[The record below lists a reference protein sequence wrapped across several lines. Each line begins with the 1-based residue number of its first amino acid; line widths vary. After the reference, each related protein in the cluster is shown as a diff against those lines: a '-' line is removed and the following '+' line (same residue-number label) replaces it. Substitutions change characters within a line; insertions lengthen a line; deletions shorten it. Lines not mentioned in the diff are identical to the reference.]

1 MDNFEI
7 LNENNVFNYQMKS
20 YDNPQCHSMEE
31 FLDDMKRIKYV
42 KRLFHKYH
50 TKDILKERLIINH
63 LVVLFNVLGNES
75 CSRILFLKID
85 KSQHYILASF
95 LSWLNKLPDR
105 ITGIE
110 GRVINLEDVVLDEYI
125 LETLERKI

>member
-1 MDNFEI
+1 MDHFEI

-50 TKDILKERLIINH
+50 TKGLLKERLIINH
-63 LVVLFNVLGNES
+63 LVILFNVLGNVP

-85 KSQHYILASF
+85 KNQHYILASF
-95 LSWLNKLPDR
+95 LHFLHKLPKEVK
-105 ITGIE
+105 GIE
-110 GRVINLEDVVLDEYI
+110 GRTINLEEIVLDKYI
-125 LETLERKI
+125 LETLGKI

>member
-63 LVVLFNVLGNES
+63 TNRTSKRPNKIIVNDELKSFIWDNFEKRFEKGNYL
-75 CSRILFLKID
+75 I
-85 KSQHYILASF
+85 
-95 LSWLNKLPDR
+95 
-105 ITGIE
+105 
-110 GRVINLEDVVLDEYI
+110 
-125 LETLERKI
+125 

>member
-1 MDNFEI
+1 MLQDKLSDSNF
-7 LNENNVFNYQMKS
+7 LVYAMHH

-105 ITGIE
+105 VTGIE

-125 LETLERKI
+125 SETLERKI

>member
-50 TKDILKERLIINH
+50 TKDVLKERLIINH
-63 LVVLFNVLGNES
+63 LVVLFNVLGNEP
-75 CSRILFLKID
+75 CNRILFLKID

-95 LSWLNKLPDR
+95 LSWLNKLPDVVV
-105 ITGIE
+105 GIE
-110 GRVINLEDVVLDEYI
+110 GRMINLEDIVLDTYI
-125 LETLERKI
+125 LDTLERKI

>member
-50 TKDILKERLIINH
+50 TKDVLKERLIINH
-63 LVVLFNVLGNES
+63 LVVLFNVLGNEP
-75 CSRILFLKID
+75 CNRILFLKID

-95 LSWLNKLPDR
+95 LSWLNKLPDVVV
-105 ITGIE
+105 GIE
-110 GRVINLEDVVLDEYI
+110 GRMINLEDIVLDKYI
-125 LETLERKI
+125 LDTLERKI